1 MNQKSLLLSFLLFLS
16 GLSALAPAPVLAG
29 PSLTRIDFRL
39 EKISCGRCIISVRD
53 ALRKTPG
60 VAKCEIALRK
70 PYGAVLIVSSPTVTE
85 AKIKEIV
92 DKAEPGTHPIVLDLV
107 KEPVKTIPVVLMPKY
122 NGLSKGAETK

>member
-1 MNQKSLLLSFLLFLS
+1 MV
-16 GLSALAPAPVLAG
+16 ALAGLFPLLPTPAGASPA
-29 PSLTRIDFRL
+29 LTRIDFRL

-70 PYGAVLIVSSPTVTE
+70 PYGAVLIVNSPAITD

-92 DKAEPGTHPIVLDLV
+92 ANAEPGTKPIVLDLV